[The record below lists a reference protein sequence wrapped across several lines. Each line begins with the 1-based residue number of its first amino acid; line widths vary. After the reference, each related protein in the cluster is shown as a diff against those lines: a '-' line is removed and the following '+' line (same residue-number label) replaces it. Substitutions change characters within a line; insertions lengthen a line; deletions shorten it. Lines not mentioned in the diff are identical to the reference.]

1 MNDYTARLALLTAVV
16 LLWSPASSLAKTP
29 NQQDIAALTDEIVI
43 KELDLFKLN
52 ASTKINAMPH
62 SPWAAR
68 RWAAIGATN
77 GALTTIGALQTGAGR
92 FYWLNTTKR
101 APNNYFATAARSRV
115 IANCITVGGSAFELA
130 ADVLSGYR
138 EHRHGTDLASA
149 RRNAADLT
157 KEIDELLLQR
167 SSAVKALDWNEPE
180 RTIAQREGAVL
191 QDLRDMGDNE
201 FARFYAQA
209 KSARFTR
216 NLGYIISMISNAES
230 GVGSA
235 YASLYAPYQTQLNSR
250 VRTRNGGVGGICDI
264 ISGGLNVS
272 APFLNRAGG
281 ALERMSARSAVC
293 KDLDVQQIDKMDQ
306 LQQHQNEL
314 LSMLKDK
321 PILTVKAELLHQQA
335 VKSELG
341 ILVQHAAMRKS
352 EQKAAR
358 HRFIENVINSGV
370 SGGTKIANGVGGTM
384 GAFRYTKDA
393 HARFLTTGEV
403 AITYGAGNAFST
415 METLR
420 NQFWNELTS
429 KRARDHH
436 TSAKQILKDQIA
448 ELDAQKAAIKDRTN
462 AKFAGAP
469 NQGID

>member
-1 MNDYTARLALLTAVV
+1 MTEYTARLALLSAVA
-16 LLWSPASSLAKTP
+16 LLSSSAGCLAATSD
-29 NQQDIAALTDEIVI
+29 NTDIAALTDQIVI

-52 ASTKINAMPH
+52 ATTKINAMPH

-77 GALTTIGALQTGAGR
+77 NALTAVGALQTGAGR

-115 IANCITVGGSAFELA
+115 TANCLTVGGSAVELA
-130 ADVLSGYR
+130 ADGISCYK
-138 EHRHGTDLASA
+138 EHRHGTDLGSA
-149 RRNAADLT
+149 KRKAIGLT
-157 KEIDELLLQR
+157 KEIDELLIQR
-167 SSAVKALDWNEPE
+167 SSAVNALDINDPDRPVAEH
-180 RTIAQREGAVL
+180 EGVVL
-191 QDLRDMGDNE
+191 HDMRDLADNE
-201 FARFYAQA
+201 FSRFYAQA
-209 KSARFTR
+209 KSGRVTR
-216 NLGYIISMISNAES
+216 DLGYIISMISNAES

-235 YASLYAPYQTQLNSR
+235 YASLYAPYQTHLNSR
-250 VRTRNGGVGGICDI
+250 VRTRNGGMGGITDI
-264 ISGGLNVS
+264 VSGAINVS
-272 APFLNRAGG
+272 APFLSRAGG
-281 ALERMSARSAVC
+281 ALERMSARSSAC
-293 KDLDVQQIDKMDQ
+293 KELDVQQSDEMDQ

-314 LSMLKDK
+314 VAMLKDR
-321 PILTVKAELLHQQA
+321 PVLTVKAELLHQQA
-335 VKSELG
+335 LKSELG
-341 ILVQHAAMRKS
+341 ILVQHEAMRKS

-370 SGGTKIANGVGGTM
+370 SGGTKIANGVGGAM

-403 AITYGAGNAFST
+403 AVAYGAGNAFST

-436 TSAKQILKDQIA
+436 TSTKQILKDQIA
-448 ELDAQKAAIKDRTN
+448 ELDAQRATIKERANT
-462 AKFAGAP
+462 KFASTP
-469 NQGID
+469 DQGVD